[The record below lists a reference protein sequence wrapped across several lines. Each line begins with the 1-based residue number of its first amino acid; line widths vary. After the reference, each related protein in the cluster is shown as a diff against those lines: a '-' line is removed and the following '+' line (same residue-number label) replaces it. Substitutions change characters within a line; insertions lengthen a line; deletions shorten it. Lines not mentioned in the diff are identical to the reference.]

1 MIFFLLH
8 ISTYEGYAALA
19 FLLNR
24 LRSAVKSNILFFK
37 YWLTILQLPAWRGYW
52 TGLRDAGHEGTW
64 LWQDGTPYNKSY
76 V

>member
-24 LRSAVKSNILFFK
+24 LRSAVKSNILF
-37 YWLTILQLPAWRGYW
+37 LVLVDHPSVARVARILDRSERRWARGNMVMA
-52 TGLRDAGHEGTW
+52 GRDP
-64 LWQDGTPYNKSY
+64 L
-76 V
+76 